1 MKKKLVITSDC
12 FLPRWDGIARFL
24 SQLIPQLRNEYEITC
39 IVPEFEGEIKIQGV
53 NIIRIPLL
61 KIRFGDIFFSRFQ
74 YRKIKEIISKHDLI
88 FISPSNSGTMQV
100 ISYSFLNCG
109 INCDRNLAIPSHL
122 GKKQSLVMTNFF
134 FIL

>member
-1 MKKKLVITSDC
+1 MSPNLI
-12 FLPRWDGIARFL
+12 LRRGI
-24 SQLIPQLRNEYEITC
+24 LIILTPC
-39 IVPEFEGEIKIQGV
+39 
-53 NIIRIPLL
+53 
-61 KIRFGDIFFSRFQ
+61 
-74 YRKIKEIISKHDLI
+74 I

-134 FIL
+134 FQLTAIVLAGTAIAVADVLIKNRFEEIEWGSHGFLLNRAGYQYNAIQTPLTEKYFDYL